1 MKPTSEVEQA
11 ATVLTT
17 SKESASTPTWTKK
30 EKEDYQK
37 EWNDFSKLS
46 TADMNSEYNACCS
59 RGISARH
66 SPDCPFFEEY
76 NKFMKAKK
84 VSTNKKTSYEVEP
97 LTNKSMDIDMKDENN
112 YDTTEAGCVKHHPK
126 HALLHWTGCYIE
138 DCKVHSN
145 RRYEPKLP
153 SL

>member
-1 MKPTSEVEQA
+1 
-11 ATVLTT
+11 
-17 SKESASTPTWTKK
+17 
-30 EKEDYQK
+30 
-37 EWNDFSKLS
+37 
-46 TADMNSEYNACCS
+46 
-59 RGISARH
+59 
-66 SPDCPFFEEY
+66 
-76 NKFMKAKK
+76 MKAKK

-97 LTNKSMDIDMKDENN
+97 LTNKSMDIDVKDENN

>member
-1 MKPTSEVEQA
+1 MSRDFKTPARLPPIIQKPDQNKQQKQHQETTSKHSTTTCLPTTPLSFQDTITPSYAQIASAQVSMKPTSEVEQA

-46 TADMNSEYNACCS
+46 TADMKSEYNA
-59 RGISARH
+59 AVAAE
-66 SPDCPFFEEY
+66 F
-76 NKFMKAKK
+76 
-84 VSTNKKTSYEVEP
+84 P
-97 LTNKSMDIDMKDENN
+97 LDILQ
-112 YDTTEAGCVKHHPK
+112 T
-126 HALLHWTGCYIE
+126 
-138 DCKVHSN
+138 VHSL
-145 RRYEPKLP
+145 KSIT